1 MHGKSMN
8 SPQFFLFLTPRAK
21 HTPPADFSRST
32 PAGALSAD
40 ILQIR
45 ERTLDAAID
54 PHQPAV

>member
-21 HTPPADFSRST
+21 HT

-54 PHQPAV
+54 PLQPAV